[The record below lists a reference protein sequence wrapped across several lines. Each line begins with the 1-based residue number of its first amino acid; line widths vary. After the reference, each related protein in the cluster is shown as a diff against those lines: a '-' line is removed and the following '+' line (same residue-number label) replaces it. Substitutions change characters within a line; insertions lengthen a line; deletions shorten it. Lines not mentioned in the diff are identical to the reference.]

1 MVEMC
6 RNEDNKVKQRQLNWL
21 QACCAF
27 HLSPIEHSSGEKI
40 ADFVEAGWVKRK
52 LLPKKKVEEL
62 QKKGWCEGACYT
74 YEVSSKTLT
83 NAASRQEQLNMWQE
97 IEKGAADEMKIQELQ
112 GLMEGVKKEGC
123 WGSEERAKAHKRQE
137 ECSGGGEGSAL
148 N

>member
-1 MVEMC
+1 MAPGLLCFSFKSNRAQLRREDC
-6 RNEDNKVKQRQLNWL
+6 RLCRGRLGKKETFAQKESRG
-21 QACCAF
+21 
-27 HLSPIEHSSGEKI
+27 IT
-40 ADFVEAGWVKRK
+40 
-52 LLPKKKVEEL
+52 KKKS
-62 QKKGWCEGACYT
+62 WCEGACYT